1 MLSRKPA
8 KVPLKLFGGR
18 PCSDSRLIDHVS
30 GLASAS
36 QDHTPMRAD
45 SSPARTVAAFGKNS
59 NPESCGAPPCIA
71 LSSGAPCP
79 SPFLSAVLLS
89 GMSMPLHSHLP
100 SLP

>member
-30 GLASAS
+30 VLASAS

-45 SSPARTVAAFGKNS
+45 SSPERTVAALGKNS
-59 NPESCGAPPCIA
+59 IAESCVAPSCVTPRIGPFF
-71 LSSGAPCP
+71 SGALLPGMPCLYTSTIP
-79 SPFLSAVLLS
+79 SVKIFIDV
-89 GMSMPLHSHLP
+89 
-100 SLP
+100 